1 MTIVGYEEQNEL
13 TETIPARQLL
23 ATNPI
28 LLEIYNYQNDVTLET
43 RVEKRINKVEY
54 MPRRMQMMIIDYF
67 EVNHSGVGMQLI
79 ENMLSTGKRP
89 PSALLIALINTM
101 LQSKDGFKSRETQRN
116 HWSQCKQAYTL
127 LMDVLTLFGP
137 EMFNPVW
144 NEFAYFKLSSSQ
156 SMDMDD
162 ESGQYELLNTKE
174 LSAYSGFWNYVD
186 KVLNQPSHH
195 LEARCRALVLAFFVN
210 VLQTDLKER
219 LGDDR
224 KVARSIFFATLTNES
239 LFTCTKFD
247 KYLDIVLKGYP
258 NENEHLCQLSGDL
271 LNMMITI
278 SCFDKI
284 SSFDGLV
291 SQLYSRFQQMDPEAC
306 SQLMQAI
313 KYPTFLIALLD
324 KAVADTDVSRIESSY
339 KKFRNKKHVPL
350 RLEKVLFYVLKTEPN
365 TISPEALYRHALIV
379 SKYCMCVLSTASIVH
394 KRPTL
399 CEQVT
404 NTALEEDQLILL
416 IENHH
421 QALDEWEARM
431 EHCLAQFKT
440 IDLKLVE
447 KIRWSVKLT
456 RLTMAEYL

>member
-1 MTIVGYEEQNEL
+1 
-13 TETIPARQLL
+13 
-23 ATNPI
+23 
-28 LLEIYNYQNDVTLET
+28 
-43 RVEKRINKVEY
+43 
-54 MPRRMQMMIIDYF
+54 
-67 EVNHSGVGMQLI
+67 
-79 ENMLSTGKRP
+79 
-89 PSALLIALINTM
+89 
-101 LQSKDGFKSRETQRN
+101 
-116 HWSQCKQAYTL
+116 
-127 LMDVLTLFGP
+127 MDVLTLFGP

-291 SQLYSRFQQMDPEAC
+291 
-306 SQLMQAI
+306 
-313 KYPTFLIALLD
+313 
-324 KAVADTDVSRIESSY
+324 TDAGHQVS
-339 KKFRNKKHVPL
+339 H
-350 RLEKVLFYVLKTEPN
+350 
-365 TISPEALYRHALIV
+365 
-379 SKYCMCVLSTASIVH
+379 LSDRS
-394 KRPTL
+394 
-399 CEQVT
+399 
-404 NTALEEDQLILL
+404 
-416 IENHH
+416 
-421 QALDEWEARM
+421 
-431 EHCLAQFKT
+431 FG
-440 IDLKLVE
+440 
-447 KIRWSVKLT
+447 
-456 RLTMAEYL
+456 